1 MNLPMSQP
9 IAASEMGPAQRL
21 VNAVRLFA
29 AALWWGSLTT
39 VCFLIAPL
47 LFVYLP
53 TPAIA
58 GNLAAKLFTV
68 QTWVSSACAL
78 LLLWGVRSNT
88 APSHTGKAHSAML
101 FIVLGM
107 LLGLLVEFG
116 VSPRIVARENLKLW
130 HGLGVLLYA
139 VQWCCAA
146 LVLWKTALRSET
158 AS

>member
-1 MNLPMSQP
+1 MNQP
-9 IAASEMGPAQRL
+9 VAASGTALAPNLMW
-21 VNAVRLFA
+21 AVRLFA

-39 VCFLIAPL
+39 VCFVIAPL

-58 GNLAAKLFTV
+58 GNLAAELFTA

-78 LLLWGVRSNT
+78 LLLWGVRSKT
-88 APSHTGKAHSAML
+88 KPDHAPKDYSAML

-116 VSPRIVARENLKLW
+116 VSPRILTRENLKLW
-130 HGLGVLLYA
+130 HGLGVSLYA